1 MMRKQTEGDRM
12 QGIIYAEKMLIF
24 QGKLVP
30 WLRCG

>member
-1 MMRKQTEGDRM
+1 MMRKQKQGDRM

-24 QGKLVP
+24 QRELVP